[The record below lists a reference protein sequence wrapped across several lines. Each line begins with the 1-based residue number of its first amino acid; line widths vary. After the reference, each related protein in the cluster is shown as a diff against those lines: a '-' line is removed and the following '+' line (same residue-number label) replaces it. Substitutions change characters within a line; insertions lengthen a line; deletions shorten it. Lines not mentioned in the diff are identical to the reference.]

1 MYVPAAFRE
10 DRIPELHDAIRGT
23 GLATLVTTGPAGLVA
38 THLPLLLDPE
48 PAPLGTLY
56 GHFARAN
63 PQWRDL
69 SPETEALAIF
79 QGPDAYVSPS
89 WYPSKA
95 RTGKAVPTWNYVAVH
110 AYGPVEVFED
120 KDRLRRLVERLS
132 DLHEGGRGLPWRL
145 SDAPEGYVDAMLSA
159 IVGLAIPVARIEGKR
174 KLSQNRAEEDRE
186 GVREALAG
194 SGREADRAVAEL
206 M

>member
-10 DRIPELHDAIRGT
+10 EGVPELHDAIRRT
-23 GLATLVTTGPAGLVA
+23 GLATLVTAGPKGLVA

-48 PAPLGTLY
+48 PAPLGTLH
-56 GHFARAN
+56 GHIARAN

-69 SPETEALAIF
+69 SPGAEALAIF
-79 QGPDAYVSPS
+79 RGPDAYVSPS

-110 AYGPVEVFED
+110 AYGPVEVFDD
-120 KDRLRRLVERLS
+120 KDRLRALVERLS

-145 SDAPEGYVDAMLSA
+145 SDAPEGYVDAMLSG
-159 IVGLAIPVARIEGKR
+159 IVGVTIPVARIEGAR

-186 GVREALAG
+186 GVREALSA
-194 SGREADRAVAEL
+194 SGLEGDRLLVEL